1 MRTMTAPFLAA
12 MNTQNQVLSNLYA
25 VVNGNTFQLDSANVS
40 WEIGTTGSATLTV
53 YDETGRML
61 FTQKGQ
67 FAKGYNAISVDRA
80 LLNTTGLMYYK
91 LETAT
96 DAATKKMIQTK

>member
-1 MRTMTAPFLAA
+1 
-12 MNTQNQVLSNLYA
+12 LS
-25 VVNGNTFQLDSANVS
+25 
-40 WEIGTTGSATLTV
+40 V
-53 YDETGRML
+53 YDESGRML

-67 FAKGYNAISVDRA
+67 FTKGYNAISVDRA
-80 LLNTTGLMYYK
+80 LLNTIGLMYYK